1 MNEHDDPSGADPE
14 DENTFSTNAYDKKT
28 GSGHRALAQFALA
41 VLARVPSKVLPALAM
56 VATIIIVICARRTVY
71 TASCN
76 IRLCWPTLTDRQQ
89 RRILL
94 ASTYHIALTALQ
106 SPAIWR
112 NKGRYILTEV
122 EGIDLINQCQSE
134 GRGAILVMPHFG
146 NWEVL
151 NHFLGSRFRLAH
163 MFRPNHRSVIN
174 KLVQQQRAGTG
185 TRFVPADAA
194 GVRAQLKHLNEG
206 GVIGLMPDQEPDV
219 HVGEFAPFFGV
230 PALTSTL
237 SIRLAERT
245 NAQIFVVAC
254 TRHARRFQIRCTPL
268 GSESTRLSVT
278 QLNEAMTRLISEH
291 PDQYLWSYKRFRTR
305 PAGDA
310 PLYPNLRVR
319 FFQTRRVLS
328 AITRLAIRHTSRHFR
343 SKLASLYARVR
354 TLTRDGSIARTNLA
368 YCGPSAGIES
378 VNRTALLSLSHNSMN
393 RLENA
398 ELWSNSDADIEPLCQ
413 CIEGREHFHP
423 DHRGTGCIVL
433 LPRLGT
439 PDLVLR
445 DLSIHYRVNEVLEP
459 QSRRL
464 AADQKIRNRV
474 ARGIR
479 CFDSSNRSKAR
490 LLQGLTAG
498 EVVVFTP
505 DMQPRLRDGQ
515 FLNFFGIPALTSS
528 ALPDL
533 IAQSQARTIIG
544 VALATGSKYE
554 LHYLDCQIDASAPDI
569 GERIMRQLETVIR
582 LNPEQYEWSYK
593 RFNTRPAGQPKLYRN
608 PLLPGSFGRYSLAA
622 LTGK

>member
-1 MNEHDDPSGADPE
+1 MTEHDDPSGAGPK
-14 DENTFSTNAYDKKT
+14 DEKTFSTNTYDNKT
-28 GSGHRALAQFALA
+28 GRGHRALAQFALA
-41 VLARVPSKVLPALAM
+41 ILARVPSKVLPALAM
-56 VATIIIVICARRTVY
+56 AATAMIVMCARRTIH

-106 SPAIWR
+106 SPGIWR

-122 EGIDLINQCQSE
+122 EGIDLIDQCQRE
-134 GRGAILVMPHFG
+134 GQGAILVMPHLG

-151 NHFLGSRFRLAH
+151 NHFLGSRFRLTH
-163 MFRPNHRSVIN
+163 MFRPNNRSAIN
-174 KLVQQQRAGTG
+174 QLVQQQRAGTG

-194 GVRAQLKHLNEG
+194 GVRTQLKHLNEG

-230 PALTSTL
+230 PALTSSL
-237 SIRLAERT
+237 PIRLAERS
-245 NAQIFVVAC
+245 NAQIFLVSC
-254 TRHARRFQIRCTPL
+254 TRHARRFHIRCTPL
-268 GSESTRLSVT
+268 GSESIGLSVT
-278 QLNEAMTRLISEH
+278 RLNEAITRLVREH

-305 PAGDA
+305 PAGEA
-310 PLYPNLRVR
+310 PLYPHLRTP
-319 FFQTRRVLS
+319 FLQTRRALS
-328 AITRLAIRHTSRHFR
+328 AITGLAIRHTSRR
-343 SKLASLYARVR
+343 LRGKLASLFGRVR
-354 TLTRDGSIARTNLA
+354 TMARDGSIARTNLA
-368 YCGPSAGIES
+368 YCGPSVGIENVS
-378 VNRTALLSLSHNSMN
+378 RTTLLSLSHNSMN
-393 RLENA
+393 RLLNA
-398 ELWSNSDADIEPLCQ
+398 EIWSNSDAEIEPLFQ
-413 CIEGREHFHP
+413 CIEGREHFRP
-423 DHRGTGCIVL
+423 DHRGTGFIVL

-459 QSRRL
+459 HSRRL
-464 AADQKIRNRV
+464 AADQKIRDRV
-474 ARGIR
+474 AHGIR

-490 LLQGLTAG
+490 LLKGLTAG

-505 DMQPRLRDGQ
+505 DMQPRLRDGL
-515 FLNFFGIPALTSS
+515 FLNFFGIPALTPS

-533 IAQSQARTIIG
+533 IVQSQARTLIG
-544 VALATGSKYE
+544 VALATGNNYE

-569 GERIMRQLETVIR
+569 GERIMRQLETAIR

-608 PLLPGSFGRYSLAA
+608 LLLPERFGRYSREA

>member
-1 MNEHDDPSGADPE
+1 MNEHDDPSGTGQE
-14 DENTFSTNAYDKKT
+14 EENTFSTNAYDKKT

-41 VLARVPSKVLPALAM
+41 VLARVPSQVLPALAM
-56 VATIIIVICARRTVY
+56 VATVMIVMCARRTVH
-71 TASCN
+71 TASSN

-89 RRILL
+89 RRLLL
-94 ASTYHIALTALQ
+94 ASTYHTALTALQ

-112 NKGRYILTEV
+112 NKGRYILTEI
-122 EGIDLINQCQSE
+122 EGIDLINQCQGE
-134 GRGAILVMPHFG
+134 GRGAILVMPHLG

-151 NHFLGSRFRLAH
+151 NHFLGSRFHLAH
-163 MFRPNHRSVIN
+163 MFRPNHRSAIN
-174 KLVQQQRAGTG
+174 QLVQHQRAGTG
-185 TRFVPADAA
+185 TQFVPADAA

-230 PALTSTL
+230 PALTSSL
-237 SIRLAERT
+237 PIRLAERT
-245 NAQIFVVAC
+245 DAQIFVVAC
-254 TRHARRFQIRCTPL
+254 TRHKRRFHIRCIPL
-268 GSESTRLSVT
+268 GSERTGLSVT
-278 QLNEAMTRLISEH
+278 RLNEAMTRLISEH

-310 PLYPNLRVR
+310 PLYPILRAR
-319 FFQTRRVLS
+319 FFHTRRALQ
-328 AITRLAIRHTSRHFR
+328 AIARLAIRHTSRHFR
-343 SKLASLYARVR
+343 GKLASLYARVR

-378 VNRTALLSLSHNSMN
+378 VSRTALLSLSHNTMN
-393 RLENA
+393 RLRNA
-398 ELWSNSDADIEPLCQ
+398 EIWHKSDAEIEPLCQ
-413 CIEGREHFHP
+413 FIEGREHFHR

-445 DLSIHYRVNEVLEP
+445 DLSIHYSVNEVLELP
-459 QSRRL
+459 SRSL
-464 AADQKIRNRV
+464 AADQKIRDRV

-479 CFDSSNRSKAR
+479 CFDSSNRSQAR
-490 LLQGLTAG
+490 LLQRLSAG
-498 EVVVFTP
+498 EVVVISP

-515 FLNFFGIPALTSS
+515 FLNFFGVPALTSS
-528 ALPDL
+528 ALSDL
-533 IAQSQARTIIG
+533 IVQSQARTLIG
-544 VALATGSKYE
+544 VALATNSNYE

-593 RFNTRPAGQPKLYRN
+593 RFNIRPAGQPKLYRN
-608 PLLPGSFGRYSLAA
+608 PLLPRRFGRYSLAA